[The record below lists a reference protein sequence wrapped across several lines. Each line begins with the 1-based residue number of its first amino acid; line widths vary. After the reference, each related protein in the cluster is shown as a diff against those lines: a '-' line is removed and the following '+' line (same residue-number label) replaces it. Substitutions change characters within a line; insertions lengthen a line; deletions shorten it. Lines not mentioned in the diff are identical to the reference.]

1 MQSRQIDKKDKIAGI
16 CFFFSG
22 CAGLI
27 YEVCW
32 IRKASLVFG
41 STTYALSTILAIF
54 FLGLALGSYLFG
66 RVAQRT
72 ERPLRL
78 FALMEVAVGTLALG
92 SMLEFEILEAL
103 YGVAYRAASEQF
115 VLLMLLRIGLVSL
128 ILLPPTILMGGTLPL
143 FCRQYVD
150 NKVHIAR
157 SVGFLYGINTLGAAL
172 GCAMTGLL
180 LLPVLG
186 TFGAICIGALLNLSA
201 ALAAGFLGLSAR
213 VHIHTPVPEHR
224 PGEAQNRATVF
235 ALLFLIGF
243 IALGNEVLWARHLAL
258 LIRNSV
264 YTYTL
269 TLTEVLLGVVLG
281 VCRT

>member
-1 MQSRQIDKKDKIAGI
+1 MMGAARGHVQSRKIDMKDKIAGI
-16 CFFFSG
+16 CFFLSG

-41 STTYALSTILAIF
+41 STSYAISTILAVF
-54 FLGLALGSYLFG
+54 FLGLALGSYIFG

-72 ERPLRL
+72 EHPQRL
-78 FALMEVAVGTLALG
+78 FALMELAVGALALG
-92 SMLEFEILEAL
+92 SLFEFEILDTF

-115 VLLMLLRIGLVSL
+115 ALLLLLRIGLVSL
-128 ILLPPTILMGGTLPL
+128 VLLPPTILMGGTLPL

-157 SVGFLYGINTLGAAL
+157 SVGFLYALNTLGAAL

-180 LLPVLG
+180 LLPSLG
-186 TFGAICIGALLNLSA
+186 TFGAICIGALLDLSV

-213 VHIHTPVPEHR
+213 VHVFALEPEHR
-224 PGEAQNRATVF
+224 PSEA
-235 ALLFLIGF
+235 
-243 IALGNEVLWARHLAL
+243 H
-258 LIRNSV
+258 
-264 YTYTL
+264 
-269 TLTEVLLGVVLG
+269 
-281 VCRT
+281 